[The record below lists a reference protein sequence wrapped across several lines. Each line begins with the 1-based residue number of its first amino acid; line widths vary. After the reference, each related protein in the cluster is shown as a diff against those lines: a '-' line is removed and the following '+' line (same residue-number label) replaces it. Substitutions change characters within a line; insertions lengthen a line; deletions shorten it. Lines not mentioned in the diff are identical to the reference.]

1 MEPSLCPHG
10 RVKQS
15 CPDEKNGWAFQFS
28 DECSIFPELGL
39 RHVLEPGNI
48 GELII
53 SGYPL
58 SDLEAVSEGM
68 ARNASV
74 KELRI
79 FGEGQSLSRNAL
91 LSVIQTGRNR
101 TLLKYEDNYFTN
113 SSIDKG
119 QKTSLRYEI
128 EMNKVGRFQILS
140 DEATKATVI
149 EAISKASSKN
159 EDFHFRYQYLHG
171 DTCLQYELLR
181 LRPDLWAT

>member
-68 ARNASV
+68 ARNTSV

-79 FGEGQSLSRNAL
+79 FGARQSLSRNAL
-91 LSVIQTGRNR
+91 IRVIQTGRNR
-101 TLLKYEDNYFTN
+101 TLLKYEDSELANNYDTEKWTL
-113 SSIDKG
+113 I
-119 QKTSLRYEI
+119 YEI